1 MRQVHPW
8 RVLVCA
14 CLLTFITGC
23 SYVFSIFQLPAT
35 QLYGLSAAMGAYT
48 LTNALA
54 PLPMLLGGYF
64 IDRGR
69 AVWTATIGALCA
81 AIGWASAACASSPL
95 QFVLGYGFIGG
106 IGMGLVLT
114 SALSNTLRFFPGRRG
129 LISGIISCVNGA
141 SGIVMAPLAQ
151 RLLDSSNLRTTLL
164 VFAGLY
170 AVIALIVAFNYRAAP
185 VEGVAAPTAAVAA
198 TEPAVEPAPAPAR
211 SARPSLTT
219 RQMLATPDFW
229 LIFAIFIAGA
239 FSGLMIV
246 SNAAPIAAKMFHFS
260 AASAALF
267 VSLYACA
274 GTAGRFCF
282 GWLADHLGHAR
293 TLEVTFCCD
302 AFGLLLLI
310 AGGRGLLGGASAID
324 ALNGTGTLAG
334 GIFLAGGLL
343 ALGLSYGGTIAIMP
357 ACVMDRFGPRW
368 QGINYALAF
377 TGFSVAAIFAPRLGA
392 QIGAMYDGDYTRAF
406 LYAII
411 ASATGLG
418 CARILHL
425 RTRRRRA
432 QLSPAA

>member
-81 AIGWASAACASSPL
+81 AIGWASAAYASSPL
-95 QFVLGYGFIGG
+95 LFVLGYGFIGG

-151 RLLDSSNLRTTLL
+151 RLLDSSDLRTTLL

-185 VEGVAAPTAAVAA
+185 VEGVAAPSVKPGPAPAA
-198 TEPAVEPAPAPAR
+198 EPAPTSAR
-211 SARPSLTT
+211 SIRPSLTT

-310 AGGRGLLGGASAID
+310 AGGRG
-324 ALNGTGTLAG
+324 TLTG

-432 QLSPAA
+432 QITRAA

>member
-1 MRQVHPW
+1 M
-8 RVLVCA
+8 LVCA

-81 AIGWASAACASSPL
+81 AIGWATAACASSPL

-185 VEGVAAPTAAVAA
+185 VEGVAAPAAVTA
-198 TEPAVEPAPAPAR
+198 TEPAADSARAAAAPAVPTVPAAEPAAEPAPAPAR
-211 SARPSLTT
+211 GTRPSLTT

-274 GTAGRFCF
+274 GAAGRFCF

-310 AGGRGLLGGASAID
+310 AGGRG
-324 ALNGTGTLAG
+324 TLTG

-432 QLSPAA
+432 QITRAA

>member
-81 AIGWASAACASSPL
+81 ALGWASAACASSPL

-151 RLLDSSNLRTTLL
+151 RLLDSSDLRTTLL

-185 VEGVAAPTAAVAA
+185 VEGVVASSVKSSPEPAAEPEPA
-198 TEPAVEPAPAPAR
+198 TEPVPTPAR
-211 SARPSLTT
+211 SIRPSLTT

-246 SNAAPIAAKMFHFS
+246 SNAAPIAAKMFHSS

-274 GTAGRFCF
+274 GTVGRFCF

-310 AGGRGLLGGASAID
+310 AGGR
-324 ALNGTGTLAG
+324 GTLAG

-406 LYAII
+406 LYAIL

-432 QLSPAA
+432 QITRAA